1 MQHLL
6 FFSLFISIKLSQLTE
21 FWEIIAGI
29 VPTVFPLTIVL
40 ILKLIDW
47 LINTE
52 KIASCS
58 LRIHMCLCWETLF
71 VKIHV
76 SLQIYPGYL

>member
-40 ILKLIDW
+40 I
-47 LINTE
+47 
-52 KIASCS
+52 
-58 LRIHMCLCWETLF
+58 
-71 VKIHV
+71 
-76 SLQIYPGYL
+76 